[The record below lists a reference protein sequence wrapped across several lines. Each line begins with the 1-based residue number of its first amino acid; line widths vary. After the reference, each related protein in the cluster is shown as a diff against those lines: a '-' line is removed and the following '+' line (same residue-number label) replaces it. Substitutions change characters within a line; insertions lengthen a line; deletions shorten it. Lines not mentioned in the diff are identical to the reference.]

1 MILTTI
7 AIIWLTTATVFVLAL
22 AMAAAKPVPQPD
34 GVARDFAGVSLP
46 EDSATNDRT
55 PLNRL
60 YCGRSVNL
68 INDRTAA
75 AEFHPNQAIAG
86 QRGGM
91 AGIPKANEPAGKVS
105 F

>member
-34 GVARDFAGVSLP
+34 GFARDFGGFSEP
-46 EDSATNDRT
+46 EDSAGGEGA
-55 PLNRL
+55 PLARL
-60 YCGRSVNL
+60 YCGRSL
-68 INDRTAA
+68 HPLNDRTAV
-75 AEFHPNQAIAG
+75 AELQPNQAIAG

>member
-7 AIIWLTTATVFVLAL
+7 AIIWLTAAAVFVLAL
-22 AMAAAKPVPQPD
+22 GMAAAKPVPQPD
-34 GVARDFAGVSLP
+34 GMGHDFEGFSVP
-46 EDSATNDRT
+46 EDSVRDEGAPPT
-55 PLNRL
+55 RL
-60 YCGRSVNL
+60 YCGRSIHPL
-68 INDRTAA
+68 NDRTAVA
-75 AEFHPNQAIAG
+75 DLQPSQAIAG